1 MGDESLLDSQES
13 PYIEVTGMVIEQRPI
28 GEYDRRV
35 VLLTRE
41 RGKISAFA
49 KSARKPTA
57 SLHGTTDL
65 FAFGTFR
72 LFAGKSSYTLTEAN
86 ILNYFESFR
95 TDIEGAL
102 TGAYFCEVLEYATR
116 ENNDEALLLLLA
128 YQSLRALESKT
139 FPDGFVRS
147 VFEFPGL
154 SDRAKYSP
162 ACVRAV
168 DTITASPIAKLYS
181 FLVDDAAKRELE
193 EVASLAMRRAFG
205 SHEFKSL
212 PVLEAMG
219 VKD

>member
-86 ILNYFESFR
+86 ILNYFES
-95 TDIEGAL
+95 
-102 TGAYFCEVLEYATR
+102 LEQR
-116 ENNDEALLLLLA
+116 
-128 YQSLRALESKT
+128 R
-139 FPDGFVRS
+139 G
-147 VFEFPGL
+147 
-154 SDRAKYSP
+154 
-162 ACVRAV
+162 
-168 DTITASPIAKLYS
+168 TASAPC
-181 FLVDDAAKRELE
+181 
-193 EVASLAMRRAFG
+193 
-205 SHEFKSL
+205 L
-212 PVLEAMG
+212 PVPAGPG
-219 VKD
+219 VKDLPGRLCALRL

>member
-86 ILNYFESFR
+86 ILNYFESLQRGR
-95 TDIEGAL
+95 TTTRHCFCSLPTSPCGPWSQRPSRTAL
-102 TGAYFCEVLEYATR
+102 CAP
-116 ENNDEALLLLLA
+116 
-128 YQSLRALESKT
+128 SLRSSSSAS
-139 FPDGFVRS
+139 
-147 VFEFPGL
+147 
-154 SDRAKYSP
+154 RASSRAFQTGQSTVPP
-162 ACVRAV
+162 ACGRW
-168 DTITASPIAKLYS
+168 TPSPHRRLQS
-181 FLVDDAAKRELE
+181 STRSLWTMRQSGNWKR
-193 EVASLAMRRAFG
+193 SL
-205 SHEFKSL
+205 L
-212 PVLEAMG
+212 WP
-219 VKD
+219 